1 MITSTPELV
10 GASAPDHL
18 SEFQNAFRMGQSL
31 APSSA
36 GPSVPLEPFTNSLT
50 GRLALIDQAH
60 TEQAARRAELLG
72 AIGVGL
78 SSVPYA
84 QRPGILAHLA
94 PVLDAEGISAQTV
107 TAFDP
112 TDEALAASIG
122 QARAAQALIGAS

>member
-1 MITSTPELV
+1 MTIPTPELV

-18 SEFQNAFRMGQSL
+18 SEFLNAFRVGQSL
-31 APSSA
+31 APSSEGA
-36 GPSVPLEPFTNSLT
+36 GAPLDPFTNSFT
-50 GRLALIDQAH
+50 GRLALADQAQ
-60 TEQAARRAELLG
+60 TQQAARRAELLD

-94 PVLDAEGISAQTV
+94 PVLDAEGISAQAV

-112 TDEALAASIG
+112 TDKALSESID
-122 QARAAQALIGAS
+122 QARAAHALIGAP

>member
-1 MITSTPELV
+1 MTTPTPELV

-36 GPSVPLEPFTNSLT
+36 DTSVPLQRFTNSLT
-50 GRLALIDQAH
+50 GRLALIDQAQ
-60 TEQAARRAELLG
+60 TVQAARRAELLG
-72 AIGVGL
+72 CIGVGL

-94 PVLDAEGISAQTV
+94 PVLDAEGIPAQSV

-112 TDEALAASIG
+112 TDEALSASID